1 MTKKAQEYIK
11 RRQAQLLGAQL
22 VGDLPGGTVRRADG
36 VVVPAG
42 LAGAS
47 FVGDRMPYAKGEV
60 RIQIRKPGD
69 DEWET
74 VEHDP
79 NLVVTQAERLM
90 ANAMAGV
97 ANSAFN
103 YIELGDP
110 AFPANAPALG
120 DLTLQQTTNVRKAVS
135 VTVNGN
141 IVTSEVTFLT
151 SEANGFTYTEAGLFT
166 GPFAA
171 GSMFA
176 RKTFNPI
183 VKTASFEM
191 RFQWLITFLVNPAS
205 SGDCA
210 GVSLIGQGSTTNE
223 TIYVAAGSEA
233 SVAATFDFTVGAGN
247 IDFFIN
253 GQRMVRTRQ
262 YIEAAPALA
271 APIGGPAGNKGLN
284 LVGFTL
290 NPGDVAYLVHRTLS

>member
-1 MTKKAQEYIK
+1 MTKKAQEFIK
-11 RRQAQLLGAQL
+11 RRQAQLLGAHL
-22 VGDLPGGTVRRADG
+22 SGNLPGGVVRRADG

-42 LAGAS
+42 MVGTS
-47 FVGDRMPYAKGEV
+47 FSGDTMPYAKGEV
-60 RIQIRKPGD
+60 RVQIRKPG
-69 DEWET
+69 EAWET
-74 VEHDP
+74 IVKDD

-120 DLTLQQTTNVRKAVS
+120 DLTLQQTTNVRKAVG

-151 SEANGFTYTEAGLFT
+151 SEGNGFTYTESGLFT

-176 RKTFNPI
+176 RKAFSPI

-191 RFQWLITFLVNPAS
+191 RFQWLITFLVNPQS

-210 GVSLIGQGSTTNE
+210 GISLVGPSATTNE
-223 TIYVAAGSEA
+223 TIYIATGGEA
-233 SVAATFDFTVGAGN
+233 SVAATFDFTVGAGR
-247 IDFFIN
+247 IDFFVN

-262 YIEAAPALA
+262 YLEAAPALA
-271 APIGGPAGNKGLN
+271 APIGGPAGNKGVN

-290 NPGDVAYLVHRTLS
+290 NPGDVAYLVHRTIS